1 MQIEVIGVLRQF
13 LTFASSY
20 QPQAIHNMLVLM
32 LDLCSEKF
40 QLIWN
45 YVGLELI
52 MQVVVE
58 YDKRVLMLL
67 MQTF

>member
-1 MQIEVIGVLRQF
+1 MFIELQVGDFDIKFIHLGHCMQIEVIGVLRQF

-40 QLIWN
+40 QLI
-45 YVGLELI
+45 
-52 MQVVVE
+52 
-58 YDKRVLMLL
+58 
-67 MQTF
+67 

>member
-1 MQIEVIGVLRQF
+1 
-13 LTFASSY
+13 
-20 QPQAIHNMLVLM
+20 MLVLM